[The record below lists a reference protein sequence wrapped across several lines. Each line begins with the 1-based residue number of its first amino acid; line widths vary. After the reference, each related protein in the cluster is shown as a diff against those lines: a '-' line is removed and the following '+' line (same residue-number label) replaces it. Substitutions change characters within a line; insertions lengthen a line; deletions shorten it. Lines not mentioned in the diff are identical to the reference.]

1 MGTLA
6 LIETLDRDGSV
17 RQSHKVQ
24 AWPVRV
30 GRSLDNDI
38 VLDDPHVAA
47 FHFTVDANE
56 DHGVFVAVGDT
67 VNGLSVGAQ
76 RLAAGERWHVGGRP
90 ADITAGRTQLNLRL
104 AEHALAPEK
113 ALTASRVFA
122 QSPGVLLWLVLL
134 NLLSV
139 GFTTYLA
146 TDPELLPRTLAS
158 NGMMLAAIVL
168 VWCGAWTL
176 LSKLFTRRGH
186 FGWHLR
192 VMLTAM
198 LALELL
204 GFVASLLGFALSWD
218 WLTAYDY
225 LPEMAIAAFA
235 LYLHLQAVE
244 PHRHRFTRG
253 FAVGA
258 LIMGLGISAWR
269 HWQDHESLA
278 SELYMTALYPP
289 MFRIAD
295 GVSAESF
302 VERLGPFE
310 KALDEKAA
318 EPTDPDEE
326 DEEAEA
332 EAEAQP

>member
-17 RQSHKVQ
+17 RQSHKVR

-30 GRSLDNDI
+30 GRSLDNDV

-47 FHFTVDANE
+47 FHFSLDADE
-56 DHGVFVAVGDT
+56 DHGVVLRVGDT
-67 VNGLSVGAQ
+67 VNGVSVGSQ
-76 RLAAGERWHVGGRP
+76 RLKAGERWQVGARP
-90 ADITAGRTQLNLRL
+90 ADIVAGRTQLNLRL

-113 ALTASRVFA
+113 ALAATRVFA
-122 QSPGVLLWLVLL
+122 QGPGLLMWLVLL
-134 NLLSV
+134 NVFSLA
-139 GFTTYLA
+139 FTTYLA
-146 TDPELLPRTLAS
+146 AEPDLLARTLAS
-158 NGMMLAAIVL
+158 NFMMLAAVVV

-204 GFVASLLGFALSWD
+204 GFLTSLLGFAMSWS
-218 WLTAYDY
+218 WLTAFDY
-225 LPEMAIAAFA
+225 VPQMAIAAGA

-244 PHRHRFTRG
+244 PHRPRFTRT

-258 LIMGLGISAWR
+258 LIMGLTVGGWR
-269 HWQDHESLA
+269 NWQSHESLG
-278 SELYMTALYPP
+278 SELYSTALYPP
-289 MFRIAD
+289 ALRVAE
-295 GVSAESF
+295 GVSVQAF
-302 VERLGPFE
+302 VDALGPFE
-310 KALDEKAA
+310 AQLDEKAA
-318 EPTDPDEE
+318 EPPDPDE
-326 DEEAEA
+326 DEEAGA
-332 EAEAQP
+332 EQIGE